1 MPGTSPGMGC
11 STARAQIHLTAK
23 CRGCCASNRTQHAL
37 VERSIVRINR
47 KQWSAPTSGCLVM
60 GEGVRGDRDFFISGL
75 APRFPAHVHECV
87 VGPCPSRGNQAIALG
102 SDVGGRVAGVHPRQ
116 MRVLSESAW
125 LRSCLYFPVFLQKK
139 SRTRPQARS
148 RNEKPGAACRPGSWR
163 SFGEYALLEDSR
175 YTSQAENWTAVSL

>member
-1 MPGTSPGMGC
+1 
-11 STARAQIHLTAK
+11 
-23 CRGCCASNRTQHAL
+23 
-37 VERSIVRINR
+37 
-47 KQWSAPTSGCLVM
+47 M

-139 SRTRPQARS
+139 IPHAAAGAVAQRKTRRGMP
-148 RNEKPGAACRPGSWR
+148 PG
-163 SFGEYALLEDSR
+163 LL
-175 YTSQAENWTAVSL
+175 A